1 MNPSIRLGRIFGI
14 PVGLN
19 WSVLVIAALIAV
31 VFGAGQLPQVEG
43 YSRATYLLAGLTAA
57 VLFLGS
63 ILAHEL
69 AHALVARAKGVAV
82 DGITLWLLGGVAKF
96 TGEATRPRDEAVI
109 ALVGPLVSLT
119 AGLAFGVT
127 ALVVIALTGEM
138 VTLATA
144 VLGWLAAIN
153 AVVAVFNLLPAAPLD
168 GGRVLRAVLWA
179 RRGSRRDATLA
190 AARAGRGLGIGV
202 IGVGLLVFAAYG
214 VVDGVWLML
223 LGWFL
228 VTAAGAEALHA
239 RLEGVTVAEV
249 MTRAP
254 VVAPDWVTVRELI
267 DQYVMAHRCS
277 TFPLRAFSGHIS
289 GLVTMA
295 GVKRVPAGEQDETR
309 AREVAVPIAKV
320 PVAHPDEPV
329 SDLMV
334 RLGGAAGGRAL
345 VFDGDELVG
354 IVTPADLA
362 GAQRRHELADA
373 RRQDRDQ
380 PATKPPEID
389 PR

>member
-1 MNPSIRLGRIFGI
+1 MNPSVSLGRIFGV
-14 PVGLN
+14 PVGIN

-31 VFGAGQLPQVEG
+31 AFGAGQLPQVEG
-43 YSRATYLLAGLTAA
+43 YSQPMYLLAGLVAA

-69 AHALVARAKGVAV
+69 AHALVARARGVAV

-96 TGEATRPRDEAVI
+96 AGEASRPRDEAVI
-109 ALVGPLVSLT
+109 ALVGPLISLT
-119 AGLAFGVT
+119 AGLAFGAV
-127 ALVVIALTGEM
+127 AFVVIAVTGEM

-179 RRGSRRDATLA
+179 RRGNRRDAALA
-190 AARAGRGLGIGV
+190 AARAGRGLGIGL
-202 IGVGLLVFAAYG
+202 IGVGLLGFAAYG
-214 VVDGVWLML
+214 AVDGVWLML

-249 MTRAP
+249 MTPDP
-254 VVAPDWVTVRELI
+254 VVAPDWITVTELI
-267 DQYVMAHRCS
+267 DRHVMTHRCS
-277 TFPLRAFSGHIS
+277 TFPLRAFPGHIS
-289 GLVTMA
+289 GLVTLA
-295 GVKRVPAGEQDETR
+295 AIKRVPEGERDETR
-309 AREVAVPIAKV
+309 AREVAVPIDKV
-320 PVAHPDEPV
+320 PTARPDEPI
-329 SDLMV
+329 SDLMT
-334 RLGGAAGGRAL
+334 RLAGLTGGRGL

-354 IVTPADLA
+354 IVSPADFA
-362 GAQRRHELADA
+362 WAERRHGLSGHGE
-373 RRQDRDQ
+373 RDHS
-380 PATKPPEID
+380 ASDPPEINQ
-389 PR
+389 R

>member
-1 MNPSIRLGRIFGI
+1 MNPSMRLGRIFGI
-14 PVGLN
+14 PVGIN

-31 VFGAGQLPQVEG
+31 AFGAGQLPQVEG
-43 YSRATYLLAGLTAA
+43 YSQPMYLLAGLIAA

-109 ALVGPLVSLT
+109 ALAGPLISLS
-119 AGLAFGVT
+119 AGLAFGVA
-127 ALVVIALTGEM
+127 ALVVIAVTGEM

-168 GGRVLRAVLWA
+168 GGRVLRAALWA
-179 RRGSRRDATLA
+179 RRGNRRDAAVA
-190 AARAGRGLGIGV
+190 AARAGRGLGIGL
-202 IGVGLLVFAAYG
+202 IGVGLVVFAAYG
-214 VVDGVWLML
+214 VVDGIWLML

-239 RLEGVTVAEV
+239 RLEGVTVGEI
-249 MTRAP
+249 MTRDP
-254 VVAPDWVTVRELI
+254 VVAPDWITVRELI
-267 DQYVMAHRCS
+267 DEYVMAQRCS
-277 TFPLRAFSGHIS
+277 TFPLRAFAGHIS

-295 GVKRVPAGEQDETR
+295 AIKRVPVDERDETR
-309 AREVAVPIAKV
+309 AREVAVPIARV
-320 PVAHPDEPV
+320 PIARPDEPV
-329 SDLMV
+329 SDLMS
-334 RLGGAAGGRAL
+334 RLGGPTGGRAL

-354 IVTPADLA
+354 VVSSADLA
-362 GAQRRHELADA
+362 WAE
-373 RRQDRDQ
+373 RRQGLAEHGRREH
-380 PATKPPEID
+380 PATDPPEAN
-389 PR
+389 RG